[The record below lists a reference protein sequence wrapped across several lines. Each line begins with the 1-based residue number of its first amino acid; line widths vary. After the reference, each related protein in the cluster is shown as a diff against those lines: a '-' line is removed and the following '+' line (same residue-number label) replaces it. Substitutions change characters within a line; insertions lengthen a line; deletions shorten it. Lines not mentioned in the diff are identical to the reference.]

1 MMSDRFQQL
10 VSGLK
15 ERPSVDQLIPE
26 PDLVVKLEKSKA
38 TGKPLRIKLGI
49 DPSAPHLTLGHSI
62 PLHKMRQ
69 FQDLG
74 HTGVLVVGDFTR
86 RIGDPS
92 GRSSTRALMT
102 QKDIERNMSTYVE
115 QAFKILDPEHTEI
128 RYNSEWLGKL
138 TFADVISLTA
148 KYTVARILERDDFAK
163 RFAGNLPISI
173 LELLYPLAQAY
184 DSVAIHADVEL
195 GGSDQL
201 FNLLV
206 GRDIQREYGQEP
218 QVILTVP
225 LLIGTD
231 GVRSMSQTVG
241 NYVGIGEPPSE
252 MYGKILSIPDDLL
265 HEYFYQLTNVEMA
278 ETESLIEN
286 SPRDA
291 KRKLALEIVGHYHD
305 KDVAV
310 AAQKEF
316 DRIHIK
322 HERPSDVPQ
331 VKINRELLKD
341 GNVIW
346 VISLLQASGL
356 VTSRGEAKRLI
367 TQGGVKINDE
377 KITSPELELPFEPP
391 MLIQVG
397 KRSFVEAV

>member
-1 MMSDRFQQL
+1 MSDRFQQL

-26 PDLVVKLEKSKA
+26 ADLVAKLKKSEE

-62 PLHKMRQ
+62 PLRKMRQ
-69 FQDLG
+69 LQDLG

-102 QKDIERNMSTYVE
+102 QEDIERNMSTYVE
-115 QAFKILDPEHTEI
+115 QAFKILDPERTEI

-148 KYTVARILERDDFAK
+148 KYTVARMLERDDFAK

-231 GVRSMSQTVG
+231 GVHSMSQTVG
-241 NYVGIGEPPSE
+241 NYVGIGEAPSE

-265 HEYFYQLTNVEMA
+265 REYFYQLTDAEMTEA
-278 ETESLIEN
+278 ESLIEN

-291 KRKLALEIVGHYHD
+291 KRRLALDIVAHYHD
-305 KDVAV
+305 KDVAI
-310 AAQKEF
+310 AAKEEF

-322 HERPSDVPQ
+322 HERPTDVPQ
-331 VKINRELLKD
+331 VKIDRKLIKD

-346 VISLLQASGL
+346 VISLLQASRL

-377 KITSPELELPFEPP
+377 RIASPELELPFDPP
-391 MLIQVG
+391 ILIQVG

>member
-1 MMSDRFQQL
+1 
-10 VSGLK
+10 
-15 ERPSVDQLIPE
+15 LIPE
-26 PDLVVKLEKSKA
+26 GDLVGKLNKSEK

-49 DPSAPHLTLGHSI
+49 DPSAPYLTLGHSI
-62 PLHKMRQ
+62 PLRKMRQ

-102 QKDIERNMSTYVE
+102 EEDIARNMSTYVE

-138 TFADVISLTA
+138 SFADIITLSS
-148 KYTVARILERDDFAK
+148 KYTVARMLERDDFSK
-163 RFAGNLPISI
+163 RMAENLPISI
-173 LELLYPLAQAY
+173 LEFLYPLAQAY
-184 DSVAIHADVEL
+184 DSVAIQADVEL
-195 GGSDQL
+195 GGADQL

-206 GRDIQREYGQEP
+206 GRDIQREYGQES

-241 NYVGIGEPPSE
+241 NYVGVAEQPSE
-252 MYGKILSIPDDLL
+252 MYGKILSIPDELL
-265 HEYFYQLTNVEMA
+265 SEYFFQLTDLKT
-278 ETESLIEN
+278 TEYQTLIDS

-291 KRKLALEIVGHYHD
+291 KRLLARTIVTQYHD
-305 KDVAV
+305 ID
-310 AAQKEF
+310 AANAAEQEF
-316 DRIHIK
+316 DRIHIQ
-322 HERPSDVPQ
+322 HERPSEIDK
-331 VKINRELLKD
+331 VKIARELLKD
-341 GNVIW
+341 GNRIW
-346 VISLLQASGL
+346 VITLLEASGL
-356 VTSRGEAKRLI
+356 VKSRGEAKRLI
-367 TQGGVKINDE
+367 SQGGVRINNERILSAD
-377 KITSPELELPFEPP
+377 LEISFDPP

-397 KRSFVEAV
+397 KRLFVEAV